1 MKIIKRNLY
10 KDLIQWSKTK
20 NKKSLLLLGAT
31 QVGKTHLIKSLAND
45 LYNDKHIYINLK
57 EDIEIKKNIN
67 NIISIKEIL
76 EIIST
81 HYSQKIEKGWLI
93 IFDEIQELPN
103 ATTILNLFSDNDQYH
118 VVGLSVCLTNESETP
133 LDEKINIMNLYP
145 INFQEYVSAKYEHD
159 SGLIGYLDTDKQID
173 FDQNN
178 HENLIIDLKKYLIVG
193 GMPEVTYSYL
203 LNNDLMLCN
212 QIKKNIHF
220 SYMNNVSKLLLDRN
234 EKIKP
239 SLIYQN
245 LITFLSRENKSF
257 ILSSIEKKS
266 KYKDYENT
274 LISLTKSNFII
285 KINNIKSHESTS
297 TENKKETNFKLYFND
312 VGFISLLTKIN
323 MENLFSNEN
332 LIGQNV
338 QILSAIGQ
346 NYVIQQLI
354 PKINI
359 DFLSYYIFT
368 HNVNKYSIDLMLND
382 TNDNI
387 IPCEIKL
394 SKKFTTK
401 SLNLY
406 IKLHKPK
413 YALIFSLNKFNAR
426 KIGATTVI
434 DIPIYMISYL
444 VFVNNKISIDT
455 LLKNNN

>member
-368 HNVNKYSIDLMLND
+368 HNVQL
-382 TNDNI
+382 T
-387 IPCEIKL
+387 
-394 SKKFTTK
+394 
-401 SLNLY
+401 
-406 IKLHKPK
+406 
-413 YALIFSLNKFNAR
+413 
-426 KIGATTVI
+426 
-434 DIPIYMISYL
+434 
-444 VFVNNKISIDT
+444 
-455 LLKNNN
+455 